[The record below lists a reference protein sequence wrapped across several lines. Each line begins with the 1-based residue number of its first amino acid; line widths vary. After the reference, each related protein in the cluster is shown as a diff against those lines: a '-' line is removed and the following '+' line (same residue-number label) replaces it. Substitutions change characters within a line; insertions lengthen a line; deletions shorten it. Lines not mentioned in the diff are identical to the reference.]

1 MSTNQELEE
10 QREKILQ
17 KGDLPSH
24 IAIIMDGN
32 GRWARERNKPRVFG
46 HREGVRSVKQ
56 ITRECGRLGIDV
68 LTLYTFSVENWSRPE
83 EEVSAL
89 MSLLVS
95 TVKEEV
101 EELNKNNVQLSLIG
115 RIQDLPEKSRKALLD
130 GVEKTKDNSGLN
142 LNLALSYGGR
152 QEILDGVKEIVSKVK
167 SDEIAVDEIDEDL
180 FSNHLYTSELPD
192 PDLLVRTSGELR
204 LSNFLL
210 WQMAYTEI
218 YVTETYWPDFREMEL
233 LDALNDYLQRER
245 RFGKTSEQ
253 LD

>member
-233 LDALNDYLQRER
+233 FDALNDYLQRER